1 MERELWDLA
10 RFGASS
16 RVLFL
21 VAAVSVVAGITFD
34 WPRIAPRFSN
44 SVAYALIAHLWIA
57 IGYVLKRSSERGSV
71 TGRKIILLFLS
82 ILLSYSFLYTSMNAV
97 SKNKD
102 FSGTDAEWDAT
113 EEEKTGVKVKSHKTL
128 RALGDFAYFSMVSMS
143 TVGYGDV
150 APRSHKAK
158 FAVCTHLLC
167 TFVLAGVLVNR
178 LESK

>member
-1 MERELWDLA
+1 
-10 RFGASS
+10 
-16 RVLFL
+16 
-21 VAAVSVVAGITFD
+21 
-34 WPRIAPRFSN
+34 
-44 SVAYALIAHLWIA
+44 
-57 IGYVLKRSSERGSV
+57 
-71 TGRKIILLFLS
+71 
-82 ILLSYSFLYTSMNAV
+82 MNAV